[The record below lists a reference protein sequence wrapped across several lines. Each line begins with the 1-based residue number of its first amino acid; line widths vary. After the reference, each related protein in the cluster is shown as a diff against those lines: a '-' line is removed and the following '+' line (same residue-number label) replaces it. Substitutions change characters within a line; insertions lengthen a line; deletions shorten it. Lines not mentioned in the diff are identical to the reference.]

1 MIDMIK
7 IPEERMKFFKNNLEL
22 KKKLENSSMTKIG
35 IDDDVITVECEDA
48 LKIMQTI
55 LVLKAFGRGF
65 DFEDALDM
73 LDEENYL
80 EIVEIKDYSGKSRQR
95 LQTLKGR
102 VIGTAGKTKKM
113 IEQYAEVKVAVYG
126 KTVCMIGKWDKVTL
140 AKQAVEMLLSGSLHN
155 TVYRFLQRG
164 K

>member
-7 IPEERMKFFKNNLEL
+7 IPEERMKFFKNNPEL
-22 KKKLENSSMTKIG
+22 KKKLESLSMTKIK
-35 IDDDVITVECEDA
+35 ISDDFITVECEDT

-55 LVLKAFGRGF
+55 FVLKAFGRGF
-65 DFEDALDM
+65 DFEDALDL

-80 EIVEIKDYSGKSRQR
+80 ELIEIKDYSGKSRRRQ
-95 LQTLKGR
+95 QTLKGR

-126 KTVCMIGKWDKVTL
+126 KTVCIIGKWDRVAL
-140 AKQAVEMLLSGSLHN
+140 AKEAIEMLLSGSLHN
-155 TVYRFLQRG
+155 TVYRFLQRE